1 MGVSARILVAGI
13 STVSLQVAIYLKS
26 AIEDGTLGHATVIT
40 MRRLLI
46 GYVVGIVGGL
56 PLGLLTARWN
66 LFRDTIGTTALGL
79 QTLPSVCWVRSRCFG
94 SVKPKPPCC
103 LS

>member
-1 MGVSARILVAGI
+1 MRRFLFAAAFFAVLLLLWQWVFQQGFWSPVLVP
-13 STVSLQVAIYLKS
+13 SPLQVAIYLKS

-79 QTLPSVCWVRSRCFG
+79 QTLPSVC
-94 SVKPKPPCC
+94 
-103 LS
+103 